1 MSEKE
6 VPDNKG
12 CWDIRLFKQPIIFL
26 FLKRTIKS
34 GTFPRSAPLDDNEF

>member
-12 CWDIRLFKQPIIFL
+12 CWDISLFKQPIIFL
-26 FLKRTIKS
+26 FLKQTIKS
-34 GTFPRSAPLDDNEF
+34 VSDSPDLHH